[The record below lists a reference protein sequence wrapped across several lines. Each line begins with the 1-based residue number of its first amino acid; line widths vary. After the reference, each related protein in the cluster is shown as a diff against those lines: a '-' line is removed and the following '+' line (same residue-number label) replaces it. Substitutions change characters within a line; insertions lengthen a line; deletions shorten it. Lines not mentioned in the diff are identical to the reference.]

1 MYDRKTWFVVIA
13 CSVVL
18 GLNVYYNSKNAKAIA
33 DSQAAAPATATAPAD
48 PSAIPAAAPAALTV
62 EPVAPPAEEKLVTL
76 ETSKVEFT
84 LSTVGGGIK
93 YADLKE
99 QFQVGSKT
107 DRIRLNAKGAGP
119 IGGIAGP
126 DKTPQNISYAYD
138 EAASVAG
145 KSVVFVGTHDG
156 LTIRKTFTVLE
167 TDAPGSG
174 YLLGFDLQIEN
185 ASAAPVGLDGYSL
198 FLGEA
203 YPELTKEK
211 VMPSYFWHLDGEID
225 FHDVGEFKG
234 GMMSS
239 AKSMTSH
246 EGEKLEYGGVAD
258 QFFATLIR
266 PKEVQ
271 PGKLW
276 FKPAKEYGAIE
287 GGINFPT
294 VTLAAGEKKALA
306 YTTFAGPRH
315 NAMLRQMGG
324 NWSDIMPYGMVGW
337 VANPLNR
344 LLNGLHH
351 AFEGTGPKWAWGL
364 AIIAM
369 TLIVRTLIWPLYAKS
384 ARSMK
389 RMSKLQPE
397 MAKLKEKYSDDPNK
411 MNQEMMKLY
420 RTYGVN
426 PLGGCLPMLIQLP
439 VFYGFFRVL
448 QYAVELRGQ
457 GFLWVDDL
465 SQPDTEWVIPIFGGV
480 PINPLPIVMALTSF
494 WQMALTPKT
503 GDKTQQ
509 RIMMMMP
516 FLFFFFCYN
525 FAAALALYWTT
536 TNLFSIMQTWI
547 TNKMPEP
554 ELKEKKR
561 TPGKKTFMERMV
573 EKQQEMEKAQRM
585 RQEGGDPSKMIDVTK
600 KRRTPRTG
608 G

>member
-18 GLNVYYNSKNAKAIA
+18 GLNVYYSSQNAKEMAERQKA
-33 DSQAAAPATATAPAD
+33 SPTAVAAPANTGDAPA
-48 PSAIPAAAPAALTV
+48 SSTAELTV
-62 EPVAPPAEEKLVTL
+62 QPVAPPQEEKLVTL

-84 LSTVGGGIK
+84 LSTIGGGIK

-99 QFQVGSKT
+99 QFEVGSET
-107 DRIRLNAKGAGP
+107 QRIRLNAKGKGP
-119 IGGIAGP
+119 VGGIAGT
-126 DKTPQNISYAYD
+126 DRTPQNISYSHD
-138 EAASVAG
+138 EAASVPG
-145 KSVVFVGTHDG
+145 KSVVFVGSHEG
-156 LTIRKTFTVLE
+156 LTIRKIFSVIE

-185 ASAAPVGLDGYSL
+185 AAAGPIALDNYSL

-203 YPELTKEK
+203 YPALSKEK
-211 VMPSYFWHLDGEID
+211 IVPSFFWHTDGEIHFED
-225 FHDVGEFKG
+225 AGEFKG

-239 AKSMTSH
+239 AKSVLSY
-246 EGEKLEYGGVAD
+246 EGDKFEYGGVAD
-258 QFFATLIR
+258 QFFTTLIR

-271 PGKLW
+271 HGKVW
-276 FKPAKEYGAIE
+276 FKPAKDYEAIE
-287 GGINFPT
+287 GGVNFPAS
-294 VTLAAGEKKALA
+294 TLATGEKKALA
-306 YTTFAGPRH
+306 YTIFAGPRH
-315 NAMLRQMGG
+315 NAMLRQMKG
-324 NWSDIMPYGMVGW
+324 NWSDIMPYGMVWW
-337 VANPLNR
+337 VSNPLNR

-351 AFEGTGPKWAWGL
+351 LFEGTGPKWAWGL

-369 TLIVRTLIWPLYAKS
+369 TIIVRTLIWPLYAKS

-426 PLGGCLPMLIQLP
+426 PLGGCLPMLIQIP
-439 VFYGFFRVL
+439 IFYGFFEVL
-448 QYAVELRGQ
+448 RYAVELRGK
-457 GFLWVDDL
+457 GFLWVTDL
-465 SQPDTEWVIPIFGGV
+465 SQPDTQWVIAGI

-494 WQMALTPKT
+494 WQMAITPKT
-503 GDKTQQ
+503 GDKMQQ

-536 TNLFSIMQTWI
+536 TNLFSILQTWL

-554 ELKEKKR
+554 ELKEKKQ
-561 TPGKKTFMERMV
+561 TPGKKSFMERMV

-600 KRRTPRTG
+600 KRKTPRTG